1 MKDFK
6 KMPKMACGGGVG
18 KYSEGKSVE
27 FERTPV
33 SKKFEFDGAQD
44 EIKPAS
50 MPSRLGAPK
59 PGSSPVYMPGNLGGA
74 KRTIN
79 IPGMGTIDRS
89 EIKAR
94 KTGGKVTKKKK

>member
-27 FERTPV
+27 FDRT
-33 SKKFEFDGAQD
+33 KD

-59 PGSSPVYMPGNLGGA
+59 PSSSPVYMPGNLGGA
-74 KRTIN
+74 KRTVN
-79 IPGMGTIDRS
+79 LPGFGEVDRD
-89 EIKAR
+89 KVQAR